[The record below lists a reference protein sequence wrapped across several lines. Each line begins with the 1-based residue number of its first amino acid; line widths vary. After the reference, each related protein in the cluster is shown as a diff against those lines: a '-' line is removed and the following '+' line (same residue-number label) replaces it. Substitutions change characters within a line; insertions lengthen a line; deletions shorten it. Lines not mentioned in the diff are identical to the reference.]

1 MMTTVGA
8 IKPTIRVGIIG
19 VGGWASYGHLPAL
32 LTLEHTQVVAVSG
45 RTKEKAARLAQE
57 HGIAHAFDD
66 YEQLVRHPD
75 VDLVVV
81 PAPAPQHAKLVQAA
95 VAAGK
100 DVHSE
105 WPLTTSTAESEELL
119 ALAEAAEV
127 RHVVGLQRRFA
138 PSARYT
144 ADLIAQGH
152 IGEIRS
158 VSMSVG
164 VDAFGAEL
172 PARYAWVLNPAA
184 FVSLLPVYLGH
195 FGDLLFTTVGP
206 PSKLTAITQN
216 QIPTV
221 TLTDTGERVP
231 YPVPTAVMIIGTLER
246 GGMFSIQLE
255 GGQGHRKTGLQIVI
269 TGTEGALRI
278 SNARGFENEDDNTLE
293 EMTGDATAFSPIA
306 VPRKYTALPPNH
318 LDASVQDV
326 ACLYDAYAR
335 DVQNGTSTVSTFT
348 DAVNLHHLIDQ
359 VTQSSE
365 AFRQFSET
373 MPPGR
378 ATTRSLASGPWC
390 LLS

>member
-1 MMTTVGA
+1 MTTVGA

-32 LTLEHTQVVAVSG
+32 LTLEHTQVVAVSS
-45 RTKEKAARLAQE
+45 RTKEKAARLAEE

-119 ALAEAAEV
+119 ALAKAAEV

-144 ADLIAQGH
+144 AD
-152 IGEIRS
+152 
-158 VSMSVG
+158 
-164 VDAFGAEL
+164 AFGAEL
-172 PARYAWVLNPAA
+172 PARYAWVLKPAA

-206 PSKLTAITQN
+206 PIKLTAITQN

-378 ATTRSLASGPWC
+378 ATTSSLASGPWC